1 MPNKLIGKTK
11 FSIASCSF
19 MISFEEI
26 IFKIL
31 LITSLRK
38 KAKWICKVKQFVY
51 FQENKYVKDKIILDL
66 GFLLDN
72 F

>member
-1 MPNKLIGKTK
+1 
-11 FSIASCSF
+11 
-19 MISFEEI
+19 MISFKEI

-51 FQENKYVKDKIILDL
+51 FQENKYVKDECKQRNPTELSTPRPPKKEL
-66 GFLLDN
+66 QGTF
-72 F
+72 FF

>member
-1 MPNKLIGKTK
+1 
-11 FSIASCSF
+11 
-19 MISFEEI
+19 MISFKEI